1 LDSASLS
8 SSAHCL
14 YSCCMARPTN
24 ALIVDDEAHVRAF
37 MRLLL
42 RELGINE
49 CWEAGEGVSA
59 LQLAQAHS
67 PQLILLD
74 INMPGLNGLQILAQ
88 LKEVNPDFAVV
99 MATSQRA
106 LNNVSEAL
114 RLGAVGYL
122 IKHAPKDE
130 TLGALRDILDT
141 LEDEDGEAAD
151 EKA

>member
-1 LDSASLS
+1 
-8 SSAHCL
+8 
-14 YSCCMARPTN
+14 
-24 ALIVDDEAHVRAF
+24 
-37 MRLLL
+37 
-42 RELGINE
+42 
-49 CWEAGEGVSA
+49 
-59 LQLAQAHS
+59 
-67 PQLILLD
+67 LD
-74 INMPGLNGLQILAQ
+74 INMPGLSGLQILAQ